1 MIKIF
6 GVLRLHRN
14 GKFLPRLF
22 NVSLYLLDPAL
33 TVLLILFELINLALQ
48 IIRLGVLTDE
58 IRTNPDLQ
66 FRKLTS
72 FSLLCHCESI
82 FWKLSFVLFFIL
94 SRSFS
99 RRLRFS
105 SSLL

>member
-1 MIKIF
+1 MIEIF

-14 GKFLPRLF
+14 SKFLPSLF
-22 NVSLYLLDPAL
+22 NLSLYLLDPAL
-33 TVLLILFELINLALQ
+33 TVLLISFELIDLALQ
-48 IIRLGVLTDE
+48 IIRLGILTDE
-58 IRTNPDLQ
+58 IRANPDLQ
-66 FRKLTS
+66 LGKLTS
-72 FSLLCHCESI
+72 VSLLCHWVTI

-94 SRSFS
+94 SRSPS